1 MNQQIVGS
9 IHQVLSK
16 LGIAFN
22 PSHRSIQLKFNQP
35 ALEQQVFIQRLD
47 GRTAINEGLT
57 VNLICL
63 STDAHLGLKTFI
75 GQAATIEQLT
85 DQGQH
90 HPLSG
95 IITEAISGQSD
106 GGFAV
111 YQLKLQDSFSSL
123 LAKRRNSR
131 VFMQKSVIDITQI
144 LLAEWQQH
152 SELFAKSITFDKSQL
167 SRTYDVRPFTMQSNE
182 SDYDFLTR
190 LWRSE
195 GINWFIDTIE
205 SQQHVLK
212 LFEDNN
218 SLAQLPAQTIRFHRN
233 DATEQRDTIT
243 SLTAMRQLQSS
254 QTYVQRWDQQHG
266 SMDEQ
271 ANLSVSQ
278 QSEAYSAAS
287 LSLEQAWHIGSAALG
302 DLEGQD
308 QNTLPHDNQLTR
320 LGELLIKQQQLDSK
334 SFTALGSVR
343 DVKVGYWFNL
353 TGHSE
358 LDTHPASEREFL
370 ISQLHFFAQNNLPK
384 EINARVTGLI
394 RQSHGFSSNS
404 TQPLDQP
411 HQVKMTLIRRDIP
424 IVPFYDPLIHT
435 AKAAPM
441 RARVVGQSGETIHT
455 DSWGRIKVRF
465 LFSRPQDNTHS
476 GGAGSS
482 GTDSDSAWV
491 DVLTPWAGDGESS
504 YGARFLPRVGEL
516 VAIDFF
522 DGNADRPFVLGRI
535 HEGSRPP
542 AQFDHQG
549 ILPDTRALS
558 GIKSQEI
565 NGQGFNQLRLDDT
578 TGQISAQLQSSHGA
592 SQLNLGNLTHP
603 RSTEEGKPRGEG
615 FELRTDQFGALRA
628 GQGLLLSTHVQTSAT
643 DQQLQITQ
651 SQEQLYARLEQA
663 KALNEL
669 AQKQQAHPLTVL
681 ENLQNFINNLASEN
695 QEKANQFK
703 QSLLLLA
710 APQDIGLSTSENI
723 HLSANKNISQS
734 SGESISLS
742 AFKDIIM
749 HVGKKLGVFVAEQG
763 AKLYVAKGKI
773 EIQAQ
778 SDGLDAIARQQ
789 IQITSTENEVHI
801 NADKAIVLSAQGSQL
816 TIDASGITAITPKIF
831 KAKAG
836 QHLFEGGSK
845 VNVPL
850 PFFPQNICWECLAK
864 RALQRSAFINKGD
877 GT

>member
-1 MNQQIVGS
+1 MNQQMLGS

-16 LGIAFN
+16 LGIGFN
-22 PSHRSIQLKFNQP
+22 PSHRSIQLKFDQP

-57 VNLICL
+57 ANLICL

-152 SELFAKSITFDKSQL
+152 SELFAKSMTFDKSQL

-195 GINWFIDTIE
+195 GINWFID
-205 SQQHVLK
+205 SAAPYQHQLN
-212 LFEDNN
+212 LFDD
-218 SLAQLPAQTIRFHRN
+218 SKALSPLTTHTIRFHRS

-243 SLTAMRQLQSS
+243 SLSATRQLSSS
-254 QTYVQRWDQQHG
+254 QMHIQRWDQQHG
-266 SMDEQ
+266 SMNEQ
-271 ANLSVSQ
+271 TNLSVAK
-278 QSEAYSAAS
+278 QSSSYSAAR

-302 DLEGQD
+302 DLDGQD
-308 QNTLPHDNQLTR
+308 QNTLPHDDQLTR
-320 LGELLIKQQQLDSK
+320 LGELLIKQQQLEGK
-334 SFTALGSVR
+334 SFTAFGSVR
-343 DVKVGYWFNL
+343 DVKVGYWFKL

-358 LDTHPASEREFL
+358 LDQQHNDTERQFL
-370 ISQLHFFAQNNLPK
+370 ITQLDFFAQNNFPK
-384 EINARVTGLI
+384 ELDARIAGLI
-394 RQSHGFSSNS
+394 QQSHQFALSSLWS
-404 TQPLDQP
+404 LDQP

-424 IVPFYDPLIHT
+424 IVPFYDPLIHV

-441 RARVVGQSGETIHT
+441 RARVVGTQGEQIHV
-455 DSWGRIKVRF
+455 DAWGRIKVQF

-482 GTDSDSAWV
+482 GTDSDSAWL
-491 DVLTPWAGDGESS
+491 DVLTPWAGGDEAS
-504 YGARFLPRVGEL
+504 YGMRFLPRAGEL

-535 HEGSRPP
+535 HEGSRLP

-549 ILPDTRALS
+549 TLPDTKALS

-592 SQLNLGNLTHP
+592 SQLNLGNLVHP
-603 RSTEEGKPRGEG
+603 RSNEEAESRGEG
-615 FELRTDQFGALRA
+615 FELRTDMA
-628 GQGLLLSTHVQTSAT
+628 GVIRSKAFYLSTFAQNKANANQLDISDALEQTST
-643 DQQLQITQ
+643 SLT
-651 SQEQLYARLEQA
+651 SM
-663 KALNEL
+663 KALAEYT
-669 AQKQQAHPLTVL
+669 QKQQAEPADMLTTL
-681 ENLQNFINNLASEN
+681 EAYIQKVETQWSDL
-695 QEKANQFK
+695 KAMK
-703 QSLLLLA
+703 DAVMLIA
-710 APQDIGLSTSENI
+710 APKSI
-723 HLSANKNISQS
+723 AVS
-734 SGESISLS
+734 SGDNLHLQALGGITTGSCKSINTSTDENWILNAKKKVSLFAGQDS
-742 AFKDIIM
+742 F
-749 HVGKKLGVFVAEQG
+749 
-763 AKLYVAKGKI
+763 KLYAAKGKFD
-773 EIQAQ
+773 IQAQ
-778 SDGLDAIARQQ
+778 DNTVGITARQHVK
-789 IQITSTENEVHI
+789 IISTEDEVHI
-801 NADKAIVLSAQGSQL
+801 NADKAIVLTAQGSQIR
-816 TIDASGITAITPKIF
+816 IDSNGITAITPKVF
-831 KAKAG
+831 KAKAA
-836 QHLFEGGSK
+836 QHLFEAGSK

-850 PFFPQNICWECLAK
+850 PFFPQNICWECLVK
-864 RALQRSAFINKGD
+864 RASQRSAFINKGD